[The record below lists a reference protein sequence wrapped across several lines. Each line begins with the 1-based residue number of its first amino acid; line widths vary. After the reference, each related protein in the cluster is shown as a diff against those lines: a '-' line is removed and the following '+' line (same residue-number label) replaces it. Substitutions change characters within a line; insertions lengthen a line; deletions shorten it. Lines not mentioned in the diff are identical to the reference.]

1 MTKEKEIKVTGG
13 EDEPEETPAVEES
26 GAEEVRDE
34 TAAAEKASA
43 AAEEELSEEEK
54 LRRKVAE
61 LDDRLLRTM
70 ADFDNYKKRTARQYD
85 DIIRSANAK
94 VLGDF
99 LEIVDNF
106 ERALQHGDDNT
117 DFKAFRKGVELIFG
131 QMRDLLER
139 YDVKP
144 IEAVGQPFDP
154 NRHEAL
160 MQVASDEYDEGLVAM
175 EINKGYMQGDRVI
188 RYSKVAVST
197 GAEKDKV

>member
-197 GAEKDKV
+197 GAEKDKE